1 MASATATAK
10 ARKRARPSG
19 VALVWPGSRVGR
31 TIIAL
36 NVIGLVIL
44 VAGALVLNETRRA
57 LVDAQAETLRSQG
70 DFIVNLLAAFGSTEG
85 EPEPVLVPEFSRDT
99 LLALQIPRSQ
109 RVWIFDRNGEVIA
122 DSYMVSDR
130 IEQRDLPLIRP
141 RGLQRLLPG
150 DAQTQALE
158 RQAERAF
165 EDLRAE
171 ADEALHGKVV
181 VATRRTATGQ
191 RVVSVSMP
199 IQYVEAVLG
208 VLTIEGGDVDAI
220 ISRQRMAMMPFI
232 IIAALVTMAS
242 SLLLNVVIAR
252 PVLRL
257 ARAADLVRMSQAR
270 TISLPDISRRDD
282 ELGDLGQSLET
293 MTHTLSE
300 RMDAIERFA
309 ADVAHEIRNP
319 LTSIRSAIE
328 TLDLVEDPA
337 QRERLFGIL
346 KQDVARLDRLI
357 TDISNASR
365 LDAEL
370 SRDEPKIIELDRLIG
385 DIASLYK
392 TTRSRSGAPVVF
404 DPPAR
409 AMKVAGRETPLGQVI
424 RNLIDNAR
432 SFTTLAGR
440 KDASVRVRMRREDG
454 EILVEIDDDGPGI
467 PPENLETVFERFYT
481 SRPREGRVEG
491 SAGNSGLGLSIVRQI
506 TLAHNGRVW
515 AENRTNEDG
524 EIVGARFTVA
534 LPARN

>member
-1 MASATATAK
+1 MASVTATAK

-36 NVIGLVIL
+36 NIIGLVIL
-44 VAGALVLNETRRA
+44 VAGSLVLNETRRA

-70 DFIVNLLAAFGSTEG
+70 EFIVNLLAAFGSTEG
-85 EPEPVLVPEFSRDT
+85 EPEPVLVPDFSRDS

-150 DAQTQALE
+150 EAQTQALE

-171 ADEALHGKVV
+171 AEEALRGKVV
-181 VATRRTATGQ
+181 VETRRTATGQ

-232 IIAALVTMAS
+232 VIAALVTMAS

-270 TISLPDISRRDD
+270 TISLPEISRRDD

-370 SRDEPKIIELDRLIG
+370 SRDEPKVIELDRLIG
-385 DIASLYK
+385 DIASLYQ
-392 TTRSRSGAPVVF
+392 TTRSRGSAQVVF
-404 DPPAR
+404 EPPAR

-432 SFTTLAGR
+432 SFTALTGH
-440 KDASVRVRMRREDG
+440 KDANVRVRMRREDG

-481 SRPREGRVEG
+481 SRPREGRVVG